1 MKTRII
7 SAVVLLPLLIYFV
20 VSGGLWLKAGIG
32 VLGLLGMY
40 EFYQAFSKEN
50 IGLHIIGYAFA
61 VFYMIFIEQ
70 VINGDNY
77 FNIFVSLFL
86 VVLLVYTVVRHDRTN
101 ALEGMTGFF
110 GFFYAFFL
118 LSHIYLIR
126 EYTYGKLFIWLVFIA
141 AFGCDTGAYFAG
153 ITLGKHKLIP
163 SLSPKKTIEG
173 SIGGII
179 TATLLALLYGV
190 FIRRYYALEG
200 VNILLLCG
208 LTGFF
213 GSFLAQIG
221 DLAASAMKR
230 LTGIKDF
237 GKLIPGHG
245 GVLDRFDSVI
255 LTAPAVYYSMLF
267 LIEIQPY

>member
-1 MKTRII
+1 M
-7 SAVVLLPLLIYFV
+7 VVLLI
-20 VSGGLWLKAGIG
+20 
-32 VLGLLGMY
+32 
-40 EFYQAFSKEN
+40 
-50 IGLHIIGYAFA
+50 
-61 VFYMIFIEQ
+61 
-70 VINGDNY
+70 
-77 FNIFVSLFL
+77 
-86 VVLLVYTVVRHDRTN
+86 YTVLYHNHTN

-110 GFFYAFFL
+110 GFFYACFL
-118 LSHIYLIR
+118 LSHIYLVR
-126 EYTYGKLFIWLVFIA
+126 EYTYGKLLVWLAFIA

-153 ITLGKHKLIP
+153 ITFGKHKLIP
-163 SLSPKKTIEG
+163 TLSPKKTIEG
-173 SIGGII
+173 SIGGIV
-179 TATLLALLYGV
+179 TATVLALLYGLWLQRS
-190 FIRRYYALEG
+190 FTMDG

-255 LTAPAVYYSMLF
+255 LTAPAVYYIMLF
-267 LIEIQPY
+267 LIDVQV

>member
-1 MKTRII
+1 MKTRILSGI
-7 SAVVLLPLLIYFV
+7 VLLPVLIFLV
-20 VSGGLWLKAGIG
+20 VSGGIWLKAAIGFLGI
-32 VLGLLGMY
+32 VGMY

-50 IGLHIIGYAFA
+50 KGLHAICYIFA
-61 VFYMIFIEQ
+61 VFYMIFIEDI
-70 VINGDNY
+70 INGNNY
-77 FNIFVSLFL
+77 FNIFVSVFL
-86 VVLLVYTVVRHDRTN
+86 VVLLIYTVVCHNKTN
-101 ALEGMTGFF
+101 AMEGMTGFF
-110 GFFYAFFL
+110 GFFYACFL
-118 LSHIYLIR
+118 LSHVYLVR
-126 EYTYGKLFIWLVFIA
+126 EYTYGKLLVWLAFIA

-153 ITLGKHKLIP
+153 VTLGKHKLIP

-173 SIGGII
+173 SIGGIL
-179 TATLLALLYGV
+179 TATILALIYGYCISRFFV
-190 FIRRYYALEG
+190 MED

-255 LTAPAVYYSMLF
+255 LTAPAVYYIMLF
-267 LIEIQPY
+267 LIQVHH

>member
-7 SAVVLLPLLIYFV
+7 SAVLLFPLLVFVV
-20 VSGGLWLKAGIG
+20 VSGGVWLKSAVII
-32 VLGLLGMY
+32 LGLIGMH

-50 IGLHIIGYAFA
+50 KGLHLIGYVFA
-61 VFYMIFIEQ
+61 VFYGIFMENI
-70 VINGDNY
+70 INANNY

-86 VVLLVYTVVRHDRTN
+86 VVLLIYTVICHNKTN
-101 ALEGMTGFF
+101 ALDGVTGFF

-126 EYTYGKLFIWLVFIA
+126 EFAYGKYLVWLAFIA
-141 AFGCDTGAYFAG
+141 AFGCDTGAYFIG
-153 ITLGKHKLIP
+153 VKFGKHKLIP

-173 SIGGII
+173 SIGGIF
-179 TATLLALLYGV
+179 TATVLSLIFGYFMNQAFV
-190 FIRRYYALEG
+190 FDE
-200 VNILLLCG
+200 VNLLLLCG

-255 LTAPAVYYSMLF
+255 LTAPALYYIMFF
-267 LIEIQPY
+267 LIKSKP

>member
-7 SAVVLLPLLIYFV
+7 SALVLLPFLVFVV
-20 VSGGLWLKAGIG
+20 VSGGVWLKGATIL
-32 VLGLLGMY
+32 LGLFGMH
-40 EFYQAFSKEN
+40 EFYQAFSKAN
-50 IGLHIIGYAFA
+50 KGLHTIGYVFA
-61 VFYMIFIEQ
+61 LFYGLFMEQ
-70 VINGDNY
+70 IINADNY

-86 VVLLVYTVVRHDRTN
+86 VVLSIYTVVCHNKTN
-101 ALEGMTGFF
+101 ALDGMTGFF

-126 EYTYGKLFIWLVFIA
+126 EFAYGKYLVWLAFIA
-141 AFGCDTGAYFAG
+141 AFGCDTGAYFVG
-153 ITLGKHKLIP
+153 ITFGKHKLIP

-173 SIGGII
+173 SIGGIV
-179 TATLLALLYGV
+179 TATVISVIYGYWIGNMAA
-190 FIRRYYALEG
+190 FEN
-200 VNILLLCG
+200 VNLLLLCG
-208 LTGFF
+208 LAGFF

-230 LTGIKDF
+230 LTNIKDF

-255 LTAPAVYYSMLF
+255 LTAPALYYIMFF
-267 LIEIQPY
+267 LIKVKP